1 MVQEMLK
8 KKFCKHLLTRKE
20 ESDFKPGYIEVRCM
34 ECNLLLKYIGS
45 TNIEKYQNK
54 RKKRG

>member
-1 MVQEMLK
+1 MTQEMLK

-34 ECNLLLKYIGS
+34 ECNLLLKYVDGS
-45 TNIEKYQNK
+45 NSIKKYK
-54 RKKRG
+54 SKKRG